1 MDFYQ
6 YPKGYRYNSDS
17 LVLYDFISHLHLK
30 GNVLDVGSG
39 CGILGLLLKR
49 DFPKIN
55 LTQIE
60 VQKLHYEL
68 NLKNIQTNGLEVEIL
83 HKNFLHVDFSKKF
96 DFIVSNPPFY
106 DMGSK
111 KSENETLHI
120 SRHAENL
127 PLEQFIAKVSSN
139 LTPQGSFIFCYD
151 AKALPK
157 IISYLFSYKFTINQ
171 MRFIHAKENKNS
183 HLIVVY
189 AKKSSKSLLKVL
201 PPLILHDEKG
211 NFTQEIQSIYKKADT
226 MSYSWQI

>member
-17 LVLYDFISHLHLK
+17 LVLYDFIARLSLK
-30 GNVLDVGSG
+30 GKVLDVGSG

-49 DFPKIN
+49 DFPKIE

-60 VQKLHYEL
+60 VQKHHYEL
-68 NLKNIQTNGLEVEIL
+68 NKKNIQVNGLEAEL
-83 HKNFLHVDFSKKF
+83 LNENFLHVNFLKKF

-106 DMGSK
+106 DLGSK
-111 KSENETLHI
+111 KSENKTLHV

-127 PLEQFIAKVSSN
+127 PLEEFISKVSSS
-139 LTPQGSFIFCYD
+139 LTPRGSFLFCYD

-157 IISYLFSYKFTINQ
+157 IVNCLLSHKLTINQ
-171 MRFIHAKENKNS
+171 MRFVHAKQDKDS
-183 HLIVVY
+183 HLILIY

-201 PPLILHDEKG
+201 PPLILHDETG